1 MRLNVWKYFK
11 KKKKTLFNETHKGVF
26 MAEMK
31 PDKKSLKNILVAE
44 DDAYYQIPIY
54 QRPYQWTEENCEKL
68 LDDLLSSY
76 ECYKESDYFC
86 GSLVLIAIGIDSET
100 NATTY
105 DIVDGQQRLSTFI
118 LLAKVLATLYNKDL
132 NTTSRGLLE
141 KSLGDTDGE
150 KRKRLIFDTIGL
162 NAEKDFQNALD
173 FFDDLDASK
182 GKNSKSNDPSKGKN
196 SYLKNAIC
204 LKNYLEKKE
213 IVDINDFIRWLYFKV
228 IFIKTTCS
236 NISMAL
242 RIFSVLNARGL
253 PLHAIDVFKV
263 ELLKKLAKEK
273 DQEDFVYRWNA
284 LRQKCSENESK
295 FPKRKENKREKNAA
309 EILFSWY
316 LTYLHPVTSG
326 KNMEERLA
334 DQFERLNK
342 TPLEYLKGVE
352 DFYNA
357 YCEVLEMQDRHAH
370 LLSYLASD
378 FWHIILCTS
387 ILHNYSQSEIET
399 LKELLVKF
407 YYQNWVAEQKEPKK
421 QTNCNII
428 NALKEKKNIDD
439 IISIVKQYLDKNK
452 ITQNF
457 REKLKDDHLYEKH
470 KKSSKNSW
478 LKSILILVEYFM
490 SDDPKPKRIQMDKNL
505 HVEHILPQKSDPSSQ
520 WAKDFSE
527 EERER
532 YTHSLANL
540 TLLGGKKN
548 TNASNLDFQDKKKIY
563 MGEEIRLNKKK
574 PFRVMTCYKMTID
587 IAHHYTEW
595 TPKSLEKREKE
606 LIEIIESVLTL

>member
-1 MRLNVWKYFK
+1 MA
-11 KKKKTLFNETHKGVF
+11 NESIEGE
-26 MAEMK
+26 AYQ
-31 PDKKSLKNILVAE
+31 LKDILATE
-44 DDAYYQIPIY
+44 LSAYYQIPIY

-86 GSLVLIAIGIDSET
+86 GSLVLIAIDTDSET
-100 NATTY
+100 NAKTY
-105 DIVDGQQRLSTFI
+105 DVVDGQQRLSTFI
-118 LLAKVLATLYNKDL
+118 LLAKVLATLYDKDL
-132 NTTSRGLLE
+132 NENCKVSRDFLE

-150 KRKRLIFDTIGL
+150 KRKRLIFNTIGL
-162 NAEKDFQNALD
+162 NARDDFQDALN

-182 GKNSKSNDPSKGKN
+182 GKNSKINDPSKGKN
-196 SYLKNAIC
+196 NYLKNAIC
-204 LKNYLEKKE
+204 LINYLREKE
-213 IVDINDFIRWLYFKV
+213 IENINDFIRWLYFKV
-228 IFIKTTCS
+228 VFIRTTCS

-273 DQEDFVYRWNA
+273 DQEEFVSRWNA

-342 TPLEYLKGVE
+342 TPLEYLKGIE
-352 DFYNA
+352 NFYNA

-370 LLSYLASD
+370 LLSYKDDDHLCVM
-378 FWHIILCTS
+378 LCTS
-387 ILHNYSQSEIET
+387 LLHRYSDQNIKA

-407 YYQNWVAEQKEPKK
+407 YYQDWVAG
-421 QTNCNII
+421 QTKTTRSQTCCNII
-428 NALKEKKNIDD
+428 NALKEKQSVENIA
-439 IISIVKQYLDKNK
+439 SIVKKYFKDKN
-452 ITQNF
+452 ITQRFKEN
-457 REKLKDDHLYEKH
+457 LQDSNLYTKFYFTG
-470 KKSSKNSW
+470 KSPKNNSW
-478 LKSILILVEYFM
+478 LKPILILVEYFM
-490 SDDPKPKRIQMDKNL
+490 SDDPRPKRIEKDNF
-505 HVEHILPQKSDPSSQ
+505 HVEHILPQNPDPSSQ
-520 WAKDFSE
+520 WVKDFSE
-527 EERER
+527 EEREL

-540 TLLGGKKN
+540 TLLGGNKN
-548 TNASNLDFQDKKKIY
+548 SQASNLDFKDKKKIY
-563 MGEEIRLNKKK
+563 MGEEIRLSKKK
-574 PFRVMTCYKMTID
+574 TFRVMTCYKMTID

-595 TPKSLEKREKE
+595 TPKSLEKREKD
-606 LIEIIESVLTL
+606 LMDIIESVLTL

>member
-1 MRLNVWKYFK
+1 MANESIEG
-11 KKKKTLFNETHKGVF
+11 KTYQ
-26 MAEMK
+26 
-31 PDKKSLKNILVAE
+31 LKDILATE
-44 DDAYYQIPIY
+44 LSAYYQIPTY

-76 ECYKESDYFC
+76 ECYKEGDYKEGDYFC
-86 GSLVLIAIGIDSET
+86 GSLVLIAISKDSET

-118 LLAKVLATLYNKDL
+118 LLAKVLATLYGKDL
-132 NTTSRGLLE
+132 NKNKTNRDFLE
-141 KSLGDTDGE
+141 KSLGDTDEE

-173 FFDDLDASK
+173 FFDDLDASR
-182 GKNSKSNDPSKGKN
+182 GENSKSNAPSKGKN

-213 IVDINDFIRWLYFKV
+213 IADINAFIKWLYFKV

-273 DQEDFVYRWNA
+273 DQEDFVYRWNT
-284 LRQKCSENESK
+284 LRQKCLDNESK

-342 TPLEYLKGVE
+342 TPLEYLKSVE

-357 YCEVLEMQDRHAH
+357 YCNVLEMQDRHAH

-378 FWHIILCTS
+378 FWRIILCTS
-387 ILHNYSQSEIET
+387 ILHKYSQSEIET

-478 LKSILILVEYFM
+478 LKPILILVEYFM
-490 SDDPKPKRIQMDKNL
+490 SDDPKPKRIQMDRNL
-505 HVEHILPQKSDPSSQ
+505 HVEHILPQKPTLSSQ

-540 TLLGGKKN
+540 TLLGGVKN
-548 TNASNLDFQDKKKIY
+548 TKALNLDFKDKKKIY
-563 MGEEIRLNKKK
+563 MGEEIRLDKKK
-574 PFRVMTCYKMTID
+574 PFRAMTCYKMTID

-606 LIEIIESVLTL
+606 LIKIIESVLTL